1 MIKRIRNLLKLK
13 NVLLVGG
20 GVALLLVG
28 FNLIKSATAPLAVES
43 ALVQR
48 GNISQLVSVSG
59 YLKPERK
66 ADLSFGVTNSRVVW
80 LKTKIGNTVATGSAL
95 LSLDQTLLLNDVA
108 AAEAALA
115 QAKAA
120 YSSAKSGEVIAHET
134 YNNIRYQ
141 DSDRIEAL
149 KNQAY
154 EAARS
159 ADDGVTAAEA
169 AVASA
174 KNNLARNVLTA
185 PISGTVT
192 IQKAIVG
199 EIPTANPLVQIVDLN
214 SLYFEVLIDELDVS
228 KVKIGQKAFIKLN
241 ANKEQELEG
250 VVDFIALTTT
260 KDANNNVA
268 VETIIKVTNAK
279 NVTLR
284 PGLEGDAQIVTE
296 ERKGALLVPFE
307 AIVEE
312 GQQKFA
318 LEINNKT
325 KTVTRVAV
333 TIGLEGERDTEIT
346 TGLSDGTL
354 VVLNPAKTLKDKQT
368 VTVK

>member
-1 MIKRIRNLLKLK
+1 MIKKIRTLLKLK

-80 LKTKIGNTVATGSAL
+80 LNTKIGNTVATGSAL

-250 VVDFIALTTT
+250 VVKFIA
-260 KDANNNVA
+260 
-268 VETIIKVTNAK
+268 
-279 NVTLR
+279 
-284 PGLEGDAQIVTE
+284 Q
-296 ERKGALLVPFE
+296 F
-307 AIVEE
+307 
-312 GQQKFA
+312 
-318 LEINNKT
+318 
-325 KTVTRVAV
+325 
-333 TIGLEGERDTEIT
+333 
-346 TGLSDGTL
+346 
-354 VVLNPAKTLKDKQT
+354 
-368 VTVK
+368 